1 MACSAKSFESS
12 DYKNT
17 ISGSLFI
24 ILVTCRAS
32 EFQWGTEKNESLCGI
47 RLRTFIH
54 RQCGSVMQWFAQSL
68 NTWRFETRRRHKFL
82 WDCNKKVIRRKN
94 LLNRVCR
101 TTSEGNLWW
110 MREHLEEASSYL
122 CPQTALF
129 CPVGTGDLTLCVLGA
144 FLCSAT
150 CQAVSGDCH
159 RICIESRLCQHKV
172 KTLPVRSDAWSTF
185 FSQIRARLHLMGC
198 SQERH
203 PSTDAWLV
211 CAIFP

>member
-1 MACSAKSFESS
+1 MSVWMWPAVQKALSPQTT
-12 DYKNT
+12 KNT

-47 RLRTFIH
+47 RLRTFVH

-82 WDCNKKVIRRKN
+82 WDCNRKVIRHKN

-101 TTSEGNLWW
+101 TTSEANLWW

-129 CPVGTGDLTLCVLGA
+129 FARSAPVTSLCV
-144 FLCSAT
+144 CSGRFCA
-150 CQAVSGDCH
+150 Q
-159 RICIESRLCQHKV
+159 RL
-172 KTLPVRSDAWSTF
+172 VRLSVV
-185 FSQIRARLHLMGC
+185 I
-198 SQERH
+198 
-203 PSTDAWLV
+203 
-211 CAIFP
+211 AIGSV